1 MHATSRGRHF
11 EEFTVGERY
20 VTLGRTITETDVVSF
35 AALTGYYN
43 PLHVDTE
50 FGKRTQFGERI
61 AHGMLG
67 ASYAVGQIA
76 ALGLTEGTVIA
87 IVHMTWDFTA
97 PIKIGD
103 TIHVEQTVT
112 SVRET
117 RKRDRRDR
125 RLRRQADQPAR
136 RGGPDRRA
144 DPSGGPKAG
153 PDVVRRIR
161 AASGRRRVEGRGRQ
175 VPASR
180 EVGTRPP
187 GGPEARATFCC

>member
-1 MHATSRGRHF
+1 MHATTRGRHF

-20 VTLGRTITETDVVSF
+20 VTLSRTITEADVVSF
-35 AALTGYYN
+35 AALTGDYN
-43 PLHVDTE
+43 PLHVDAE
-50 FGKRTQFGERI
+50 FGKKTQFGERI

-103 TIHVEQTVT
+103 TIHVEQTVK

-117 RKRDRRDR
+117 QKRDRGIVVFDVELINQRGEVVQKGER
-125 RLRRQADQPAR
+125 TLLVAR
-136 RGGPDRRA
+136 KP
-144 DPSGGPKAG
+144 
-153 PDVVRRIR
+153 V
-161 AASGRRRVEGRGRQ
+161 Q
-175 VPASR
+175 
-180 EVGTRPP
+180 T
-187 GGPEARATFCC
+187 